1 MGSLFFV
8 IANVTLLDVDLLSIG
23 QKKIPNTLLY
33 SGFKKRQRPT
43 LPLGIAVPSALMS
56 LTSLFGM
63 EKGGPHRHDHLK
75 SW

>member
-1 MGSLFFV
+1 MGSFFFMGSSDNWH
-8 IANVTLLDVDLLSIG
+8 APLSIE
-23 QKKIPNTLLY
+23 QKKSRTHCCIRD
-33 SGFKKRQRPT
+33 SKKRQRPT